1 MLMRDKI
8 VIVSGIGPGLGQ
20 ELALLAAQEGAAGLA
35 IGARTP
41 TKLDLAEQAIRD
53 IGIDVPILKVK
64 TDIKDK
70 NQCENLVR
78 KVISEFERIDVLF
91 NSAYDPGE
99 FELAE
104 DANLENWRRVM
115 DTNFYGSVQ
124 LTQACIPH
132 MKAQGGGAIVMIATM
147 AEHKPMLM
155 NGGYAASK
163 LALRAATKQLAME
176 LGNANIRINSAHIGW
191 MWGPAVEGYFNTQS
205 AETGISVEDLKKVIT
220 NDIPLGRIPEDG
232 ECAKAA
238 MILAS
243 DYASVVT
250 GAGLD
255 INGGMFMPT

>member
-20 ELALLAAQEGAAGLA
+20 KLALLAAQEGAAGLA

-70 NQCENLVR
+70 NQCKNLVR

-176 LGNANIRINSAHIGW
+176 LGNSNIRINSAHIGW

-238 MILAS
+238 MI
-243 DYASVVT
+243 
-250 GAGLD
+250 
-255 INGGMFMPT
+255 